1 MISSDLHGAEEPIR
15 WTLGWQRQD
24 SCDEPVHREEEG
36 RPHQDVLAETWPMGI
51 SPFADGTWTLMD
63 RTPPGL
69 VGRFL
74 EQIAACVG
82 LLLHTCRLQE
92 PQGANVWLIG

>member
-1 MISSDLHGAEEPIR
+1 
-15 WTLGWQRQD
+15 
-24 SCDEPVHREEEG
+24 
-36 RPHQDVLAETWPMGI
+36 MGI

-74 EQIAACVG
+74 EQMAVCWASLAHVWQVAG
-82 LLLHTCRLQE
+82 A
-92 PQGANVWLIG
+92 PGGANVWLIG